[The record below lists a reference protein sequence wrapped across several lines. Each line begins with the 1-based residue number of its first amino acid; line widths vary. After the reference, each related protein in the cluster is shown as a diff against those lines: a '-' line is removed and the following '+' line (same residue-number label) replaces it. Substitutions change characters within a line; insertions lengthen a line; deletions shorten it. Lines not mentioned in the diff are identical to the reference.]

1 MLRLFYRSVLRAHP
15 VYFRRRFAEEM
26 LSIFDQAE
34 TPIAAAEL
42 VLDGVV
48 SLFRQR
54 VFRPEFGEEPRVEM
68 PADGAPLFSTF
79 ESPRPGT
86 GALIYGALLS
96 LLVLNG
102 ICWTMGYAWNHPSFV
117 WIQQPVIRPPAAWH
131 KKPPDTP
138 GGSAVPEQPL
148 FTDEG
153 RVLLV
158 FNSGAS
164 HTSDPGT
171 APPTTAKQAMPG
183 VAPRADSALDLRPDV
198 LPSYVGRYRV
208 DAGKSDVKV
217 TVEGEQ
223 LRIDAGQF
231 KSRLVPVS
239 ENQFVAADV
248 ADCQIEFARGSS
260 GAVDRLE
267 IHKDGHRITALRQ

>member
-1 MLRLFYRSVLRAHP
+1 MLRFLYGCVLRAHP

-34 TPIAAAEL
+34 TPTAAAGL

-54 VFRPEFGEEPRVEM
+54 VFRPEFGEGPRVEVS
-68 PADGAPLFSTF
+68 ADGAPLFSTF

-117 WIQQPVIRPPAAWH
+117 WIQQPVIRPPAAWY
-131 KKPPDTP
+131 KMPPDTP
-138 GGSAVPEQPL
+138 GGSGVREQPL
-148 FTDEG
+148 YTDEG

-171 APPTTAKQAMPG
+171 APPATAKQAMPG
-183 VAPRADSALDLRPDV
+183 VAPQADPALHLRPDV
-198 LPSYVGRYRV
+198 LQSYVGMYRAN
-208 DAGKSDVKV
+208 AGKSDVKV
-217 TVEGEQ
+217 TVEQEQ

-239 ENQFVAADV
+239 ENQFVASDV
-248 ADCQIEFARGSS
+248 ADCQIEFAKGST